1 MNINSILAVT
11 DLVPAADHTI
21 DRAAMLAAD
30 HGAALSLMYAA
41 AAGGR
46 NASDVAGHLTQLAEH
61 ASQRFGIA
69 VRTVGGRSGD
79 TIEQIAE
86 EASCHDLLV
95 IGHKAER
102 SLSAFFHGT
111 WTERIMRLCR
121 CPVLVT
127 KLEAKKRYGRV
138 LVAVDFTST
147 SKALVDLAFRFDPDA
162 EVELFHA
169 ISTRDE
175 AKLRSAEASEH
186 VIKAYRHRTRLQ
198 ANERMFWLTD
208 SSDARRNRV
217 MSAVGRGD
225 PARQVAV
232 QQEYGGAELIV
243 VGRRLRS
250 AVADFFFGSV
260 AGRLLSWS
268 SSDVLVV
275 PHGQQS
281 SIRTSAKIGP
291 EGERGRAEGAFLF
304 HRRRAL

>member
-11 DLVPAADHTI
+11 DLVPATDHTV

-41 AAGGR
+41 AANSR
-46 NASDVAGHLTQLAEH
+46 NASDAVGHLTQLAEH

-69 VRTVGGRSGD
+69 VRTVVGRSGD
-79 TIEQIAE
+79 TIEQIPE
-86 EASCHDLLV
+86 EARHHDLVV
-95 IGHKAER
+95 IGHRAER
-102 SLSAFFHGT
+102 SLSAFLYGT
-111 WTERIMRLCR
+111 RTERIMRLCR

-127 KLEAKKRYGRV
+127 KLEAKKSYGRV
-138 LVAVDFTST
+138 LVAVDFTAT
-147 SKALVDLAFRFDPDA
+147 SKALVNLAFGFDPYA

-186 VIKAYRHRTRLQ
+186 VIKAYRHKTRLQ
-198 ANERMFWLTD
+198 AHERMFWLTD

-260 AGRLLSWS
+260 ARRLLSWS
-268 SSDVLVV
+268 SGDVLVV
-275 PHGQQS
+275 PHGHRS
-281 SIRTSAKIGP
+281 SIRASAKIGT
-291 EGERGRAEGAFLF
+291 EGEQGDAEGAFLSN
-304 HRRRAL
+304 RRRAL